1 MSNPIGSN
9 KSSASDQPEEKP
21 KQSSDASDKTANPLS
36 MSELMSMKSTLGQGS
51 SLNLP
56 VDRYTPH
63 APDLKLDSPA
73 ETRFDGPKTIDISRF
88 LTDKSIERDLSKTPS
103 IQNDGKDFT
112 WQTTHNL
119 DANANMGL
127 SIPLGL
133 RQHFQLRGVDATAI
147 ENQKRLEELKALLLE
162 LKGNLVND
170 EEIITETKRQE
181 LENATQAARRSMTL
195 PELVSNTLHLARILE
210 ELGYIEDARRSIGI
224 ASTAD
229 PKNQLANQMLQELER
244 VHPQD
249 IAFAPI
255 TSPTPELSKANLA
268 KRIFDLSRGRII
280 VVGDLLIDE
289 LLEGTPTRISREAP
303 VLILEHASTE
313 HIPGGAANTAHNI
326 TAFGAKCHAIGVCG
340 DDDYSDKLAKMLDR
354 HNITH
359 DLIKDPSRPTTV
371 KTRILSK
378 SHSLMQQLL
387 RLDRISHERVSE
399 SIASKIAAKIEAA
412 AGSYSAIIL
421 SDYKAGAIVDT
432 VVEACRKVSA
442 DKKILLIVDA
452 QNNFQRFS
460 GSTLIT
466 PNQPDSE
473 EAVGYKIDSRQTL
486 EKAGADLLAQSKAEA
501 VLLTR
506 GSHGMALF
514 KRHEGLVEL
523 PPFNKSEVFDVTGA
537 GDTVV
542 ATMALALVT
551 GATFVE
557 AMALGN
563 LAAGI
568 VVKKVGTAVTSQ
580 KEMLDTL
587 ETIPLFK

>member
-1 MSNPIGSN
+1 MSNPLGSN
-9 KSSASDQPEEKP
+9 NQPTDQPDEKQ
-21 KQSSDASDKTANPLS
+21 KQQQTGETTDKPTTPLS
-36 MSELMSMKSTLGQGS
+36 ISELMSLKSGLGKGS
-51 SLNLP
+51 GLSVP
-56 VDRYTPH
+56 TDSYTPH
-63 APDLKLDSPA
+63 APDVQFESSA
-73 ETRFDGPKTIDISRF
+73 EPRFDGLRNTDISR
-88 LTDKSIERDLSKTPS
+88 LLADKSINRELSKS
-103 IQNDGKDFT
+103 AQIQSDNKDFT
-112 WQTTHNL
+112 FSNGL
-119 DANANMGL
+119 DQHANMGL

-133 RQHFQLRGVDATAI
+133 RQHFQLRGVDAKAM
-147 ENQKRLEELKALLLE
+147 EDQKALEELKLRLE
-162 LKGNLVND
+162 GLKGNSVNN
-170 EEIITETKRQE
+170 ELIITEEKRKP
-181 LENATQAARRSMTL
+181 LEEAIQAAQRSLTV
-195 PELVSNTLHLARILE
+195 PELVSNTLHLARMLE
-210 ELGYIEDARRSIGI
+210 ELGYIEDARKAIGVA
-224 ASTAD
+224 ASAD
-229 PKNQLANQMLQELER
+229 PKNKLANQMLTELEK

-249 IAFAPI
+249 IAYVPI
-255 TSPTPELSKANLA
+255 TSPAPELTKANLA
-268 KRIFDLSRGRII
+268 KRIFNLSKGRIV

-289 LLEGTPTRISREAP
+289 LLEGKPTRISREAP
-303 VLILEHASTE
+303 VLILEHADTE

-326 TAFGAKCHAIGVCG
+326 TAFGATCHAIGVCG
-340 DDDYSDKLAKMLDR
+340 DDDYSDKLALMLER

-387 RLDRISHERVSE
+387 RLDRISHERISDN
-399 SIASKIAAKIEAA
+399 IARSLAEKIEQT
-412 AGSYSAIIL
+412 AGEYSAIIL

-432 VVEACRKVSA
+432 VVEACRKVAA
-442 DKKILLIVDA
+442 DRKIMLIVDA

-460 GSTLIT
+460 GCTLIT

-473 EAVGYKIDSRQTL
+473 EAVGYKIDSAQSL
-486 EKAGADLLAQSKAEA
+486 EKAGADLLAQSRAEA

-506 GSHGMALF
+506 GSHGMSLF
-514 KRHEGLVEL
+514 RKHDSMVEL

-551 GATFVE
+551 GASFVE

-587 ETIPLFK
+587 ETISMFK

>member
-1 MSNPIGSN
+1 MSNPLGSN
-9 KSSASDQPEEKP
+9 KPPSSDQPEEKP
-21 KQSSDASDKTANPLS
+21 VKPADAAEKPATSLSISD
-36 MSELMSMKSTLGQGS
+36 LMSMKSQLGQGS
-51 SLNLP
+51 SLSTS
-56 VDRYTPH
+56 DTGTFQ
-63 APDLKLDSPA
+63 APDLTLESHA
-73 ETRFDGPKTIDISRF
+73 EPRFDGLRTIDLSRF
-88 LTDKSIERDLSKTPS
+88 LSDKNIARDLSKTPS

-112 WQTTHNL
+112 WQTTHML

-127 SIPLGL
+127 TIPLGL
-133 RQHFQLRGVDATAI
+133 RQHFQLRGVDAKAI
-147 ENQKRLEELKALLLE
+147 EEQKLLEELKLRLAE
-162 LKGNLVND
+162 LKGNSVND
-170 EEIITETKRQE
+170 ELIITEETRRS
-181 LENATQAARRSMTL
+181 LEDATQAAKRSMSI
-195 PELVSNTLHLARILE
+195 PELVSNSLNLARILE
-210 ELGYIEDARRSIGI
+210 CIGYIEDARKAVAI
-224 ASTAD
+224 ACSAD
-229 PKNQLANQMLQELER
+229 PKNHLADQMLQELER

-255 TSPTPELSKANLA
+255 TAPAPELTKSNLA
-268 KRIFDLSRGRII
+268 KRIIDLSRGSIA

-289 LLEGTPTRISREAP
+289 LLEANPTRISREAP
-303 VLILEHASTE
+303 VLILEHADTE

-340 DDDYSDKLAKMLDR
+340 DDDYSDKLAKMLEK
-354 HNITH
+354 HGITH
-359 DLIKDPSRPTTV
+359 DLVKDPSRPTTV

-387 RLDRISHERVSE
+387 RLDRISHEKISE
-399 SIASKIAAKIEAA
+399 EIAQKLAQKVLDST
-412 AGSYSAIIL
+412 GSYSAIIL
-421 SDYKAGAIVDT
+421 SDYKAGVIVDS
-432 VVEACRKVSA
+432 VVEACRKVSSER
-442 DKKILLIVDA
+442 KILLIVDA
-452 QNNFQRFS
+452 QNDFKRFA
-460 GSTLIT
+460 GCTLIT

-473 EAVGYKIDSRQTL
+473 EAVGYKIDSPQTL
-486 EKAGADLLAQSKAEA
+486 ERAGADLLAQSKAEA

-514 KRHEGLVEL
+514 RRHDGLVEL

-551 GATFVE
+551 GASFVE

-587 ETIPLFK
+587 ETISMFK

>member
-1 MSNPIGSN
+1 MSNPLDSN
-9 KSSASDQPEEKP
+9 KPSSSDKPEEKP
-21 KQSSDASDKTANPLS
+21 VKPLDAAEKPATSFSISDL
-36 MSELMSMKSTLGQGS
+36 LSMKSQLGQGS
-51 SLNLP
+51 SLSTSDTGNFG
-56 VDRYTPH
+56 T
-63 APDLKLDSPA
+63 PDLTLESAAQP
-73 ETRFDGPKTIDISRF
+73 RFDGLRTIDLSRF
-88 LTDKSIERDLSKTPS
+88 LSDKNIARDLSKTPS

-112 WQTTHNL
+112 WQTTHML

-127 SIPLGL
+127 TIPLGL
-133 RQHFQLRGVDATAI
+133 RQHFQLRGVDAKGI
-147 ENQKRLEELKALLLE
+147 EEQKRLDELKLRLAE
-162 LKGNLVND
+162 LNGNSVNN
-170 EEIITETKRQE
+170 ELIITEET
-181 LENATQAARRSMTL
+181 RRSLEEATVAAKRSNSI
-195 PELVSNTLHLARILE
+195 PELVSNSLNLARILE
-210 ELGYIEDARRSIGI
+210 YIGYIEDARKAIMI
-224 ASTAD
+224 ASSAD
-229 PKNQLANQMLQELER
+229 PKNQLAHQMLQELER

-255 TSPTPELSKANLA
+255 TAPAPELTKSNLA
-268 KRIFDLSRGRII
+268 KRIIDLSRGSIA

-289 LLEGTPTRISREAP
+289 LLEANPTRISREAP
-303 VLILEHASTE
+303 VLILEHADTE

-340 DDDYSDKLAKMLDR
+340 DDDYSEKLAKMLER
-354 HNITH
+354 HGITH
-359 DLIKDPSRPTTV
+359 DLVKDPSRPTTV

-387 RLDRISHERVSE
+387 RLDRISHEKISE
-399 SIASKIAAKIEAA
+399 DIARRLAGKIIDST
-412 AGSYSAIIL
+412 GSCSAIIL
-421 SDYKAGAIVDT
+421 SDYKAGVIVDS
-432 VVEACRKVSA
+432 VVEACRKVSSER
-442 DKKILLIVDA
+442 KILLIVDA
-452 QNNFQRFS
+452 QNDFKRFA

-486 EKAGADLLAQSKAEA
+486 ERAGADLLAQSRAEA

-514 KRHEGLVEL
+514 RRHDGLVEL

-551 GATFVE
+551 GASFVE

-587 ETIPLFK
+587 ETISMFK